1 MFRCFGLCGCGFKKL
16 RKLNKTKKNQET
28 SPFFTVLEDLKL
40 LGGLLICLLKGYS
53 TYSRVNGVRQSVHG
67 HHMFHSGFN
76 GNGTGRF
83 LRHCRGLGF

>member
-53 TYSRVNGVRQSVHG
+53 TYSRVNGVHQSVHG

-76 GNGTGRF
+76 GNRTGRF